1 MNQRFFIILTVVV
14 LAVCLLSGG
23 CQPSAEQ
30 SSSIK
35 SWRDLVN
42 LLPEPE
48 GQSQEE
54 PPEPVSTG
62 DPEPN
67 METGQETI
75 EVMLYFGGQDGSTLV
90 PESRVIPKEVGI
102 ARSTINELFKG
113 PETPGY
119 LSVVPEGTRLLDIN
133 VKPDGLCI
141 VDMSHEA
148 RQVANKQQEE
158 MMVMAIVNTIGQF
171 PTVKEVTF
179 RINGEPV
186 QEIGGFM
193 DLSQPIKPAN

>member
-1 MNQRFFIILTVVV
+1 M
-14 LAVCLLSGG
+14 
-23 CQPSAEQ
+23 
-30 SSSIK
+30 
-35 SWRDLVN
+35 
-42 LLPEPE
+42 
-48 GQSQEE
+48 
-54 PPEPVSTG
+54 
-62 DPEPN
+62 
-67 METGQETI
+67 
-75 EVMLYFGGQDGSTLV
+75 
-90 PESRVIPKEVGI
+90 GI